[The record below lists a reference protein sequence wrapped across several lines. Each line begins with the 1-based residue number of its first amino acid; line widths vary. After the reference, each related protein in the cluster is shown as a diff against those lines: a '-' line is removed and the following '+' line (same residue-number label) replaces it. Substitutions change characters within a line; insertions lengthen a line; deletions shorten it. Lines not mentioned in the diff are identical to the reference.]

1 MAAILYEIGVFPVK
15 SILSLAVLTAL
26 LTIASCG
33 SESTAS
39 GDVAARVNGKEIT
52 TAELEKEFQIR
63 TSTDQPPSVEE
74 AQDLKLQLL
83 NQMINDRILL
93 ELAAQAGLTAT
104 DAEVDVKFN
113 ELKNQG
119 TEEQFQ
125 EMLKQQKMSVD
136 DVKAEYRKQITIDKL
151 VNKEITSK
159 ISVSEGEIKSFYD
172 KNKDSFNLPEGFHIA
187 HILIDPA
194 PTPDL
199 NNAKNDDAKT
209 PDEARQKAL
218 RVLHD
223 IQTGQDFATE
233 ARNYS
238 EDPGTAPLGGDLN
251 FQPIDNI
258 ANTDPALAAAV
269 KRLKVGETSGVIE
282 TRFGYHIVKLLERD
296 PGGQK
301 DLSDPRIQAQVRQV
315 IFNRKD
321 TLYKNAFSENARN
334 NAKINNYL
342 AQRILENAGKEQ
354 QPAAA
359 PAPATE
365 SKQ

>member
-1 MAAILYEIGVFPVK
+1 VK
-15 SILSLAVLTAL
+15 SILSVVALSTLL
-26 LTIASCG
+26 LTASCG

-52 TAELEKEFQIR
+52 TAELEKQFQVR
-63 TSTDQPPSVEE
+63 TSTEQPPSQEE
-74 AQDLKLQLL
+74 AQDVKLQLL

-93 ELAAQAGLTAT
+93 ELAAQAGLTAS

-113 ELKNQG
+113 ELKSQG

-125 EMLKQQKMSVD
+125 AMLKQQKLSID

-159 ISVSEGEIKSFYD
+159 ISVSEAEIKAFYD
-172 KNKDSFNLPEGFHIA
+172 KNKDSFNLPEGYRVA
-187 HILIDPA
+187 HILIDPN
-194 PTPDL
+194 PTPDV
-199 NNAKNDDAKT
+199 NNARKDDAKS
-209 PDEARQKAL
+209 PEEAKQKAA
-218 RVLHD
+218 RVLHE

-233 ARNYS
+233 ARNFS
-238 EDPGTAPLGGDLN
+238 EDPSTAPLGGDLN
-251 FQPIDNI
+251 FQPIENI
-258 ANTDPALAAAV
+258 ANIDPALAATV
-269 KRLKVGETSGVIE
+269 KKLKVGETSGIIE
-282 TRFGYHIVKLLERD
+282 TRFGFHIVKLLERD

-342 AQRILENAGKEQ
+342 AQRVLETAGKEQ
-354 QPAAA
+354 PAAA
-359 PAPATE
+359 TAPAPTE
-365 SKQ
+365 KK